1 MTTSD
6 DSGTSGTPASGAEE
20 DRTGGVVGQAE
31 ELEEA
36 QTVAADVTSP
46 GEPLS
51 RGENAPSSGPYD
63 GPGPGTASGTP
74 LAGTG
79 APSSEPVYPDGAD
92 VPAAAES
99 PSEEDADPTEP
110 GGRG

>member
-6 DSGTSGTPASGAEE
+6 DSGTSGTPASG
-20 DRTGGVVGQAE
+20 E

-51 RGENAPSSGPYD
+51 RGQNAPSSGPYD
-63 GPGPGTASGTP
+63 GPGPGTASGAP

-92 VPAAAES
+92 VPAAADS